1 MEIKFADTFGE
12 SLQRMADRT
21 KWYWKTWDF
30 FRLDIPRFFKN
41 VWLFRKALANYYWW
55 DHHGTLMFMETG
67 LSHMAENLEK
77 RGNEVE
83 VSRFKKIAA
92 IKRATEII
100 RNYNESN
107 YIDMAEAELGELYHR
122 DWEWEETGETTD
134 NPFGEKDEKLY
145 RLVDNETPIE
155 KKHNRKVYTRA
166 REIEEHEWKELFT
179 ILQGQNHK
187 EYTRLYKKAKK
198 EGTRDDKDLWNNW
211 FDGSGIKGWW
221 D

>member
-1 MEIKFADTFGE
+1 
-12 SLQRMADRT
+12 
-21 KWYWKTWDF
+21 
-30 FRLDIPRFFKN
+30 
-41 VWLFRKALANYYWW
+41 
-55 DHHGTLMFMETG
+55 MFMETG

-92 IKRATEII
+92 MKRATEII

-107 YIDMAEAELGELYHR
+107 YIDMAEAELGELYRR

-134 NPFGEKDEKLY
+134 NPFGEKDAKLY

-155 KKHNRKVYTRA
+155 KKHNCKVYTRA
-166 REIEEHEWKELFT
+166 RKIEELEWKELFT

-187 EYTRLYKKAKK
+187 EYNRLYKKAKK
-198 EGTRDDKDLWNNW
+198 EGMKDDKDLWNNW
-211 FDGSGIKGWW
+211 FNGTGLKGWW